1 MMPYAGA
8 WSVHDPIL
16 RDHRDFVQGLWNERD
31 WDFTELKHNYFKL
44 YKQWMF
50 EPHPRIQGIDWYS
63 EPCFTQGTTESFNL
77 FYIRHSDKRL
87 RIARGEYFYHNMIGK
102 LYDKPFAFLD
112 EDDDLREGDAVV
124 LSVPFSDTGNMP
136 NRLTRGCYFQNKVDL
151 ETLLTRC
158 DYNGIPVMLD
168 LAYLNL
174 AKDLSFD
181 LRHECIEY
189 ITSSLSKVFPLELSR
204 VGIRFQKSS
213 FEDQLNIMNE
223 DKLNYINMH
232 SLYLGYHMM
241 KEWKADWLYTKYRDK
256 QIQLCEELE
265 VEPSSCVIFGIDND
279 NKYPQYNRG
288 GRTNR
293 LRFSR
298 IWDGRNIATREKL

>member
-1 MMPYAGA
+1 MVSMFKWDIQPYVGA
-8 WSVHDPIL
+8 WSVHDPML
-16 RDHRDFVQGLWNERD
+16 RDHRDFVQGLWNERE
-31 WDFTELKHNYFKL
+31 WDFTELKHDYFKL

-50 EPHPRIQGIDWYS
+50 EPHPRIQGIDWYG

-77 FYIRHSDKRL
+77 FYIRYSDKRL
-87 RIARGEYFYHNMIGK
+87 RIAKGEYFYHNMIGK
-102 LYDKPFAFLD
+102 LYNKPFAFLD
-112 EDDDLREGDAVV
+112 EDDLQEGDAVV
-124 LSVPFSDTGNMP
+124 LSVPFSDTGNVP
-136 NRLTRGCYFQNKVDL
+136 YYLEEILTECDL
-151 ETLLTRC
+151 K
-158 DYNGIPVMLD
+158 GIPVMLD

-189 ITSSLSKVFPLELSR
+189 ITSSLSKSFPLELSR

-232 SLYLGYHMM
+232 SLYLGYQMM
-241 KEWKADWLYTKYRDK
+241 KEWKADWLYTKYRYP
-256 QIQLCEELE
+256 QERICEELE

-279 NKYPQYNRG
+279 NTYPEYNRG
-288 GRTNR
+288 GETNR
-293 LRFSR
+293 LCFSR
-298 IWDGRNIATREKL
+298 VWDGRNIANRERL

>member
-1 MMPYAGA
+1 MTYAGA
-8 WSVHDPIL
+8 WSVHDLVL
-16 RDHRDFVQGLWNERD
+16 RDHRDFVQGLYKERE
-31 WDFTELKHNYFKL
+31 WDFTELKHDYFKL

-50 EPHPRIQGIDWYS
+50 EPHPGIQGTDWYS

-77 FYIRHSDKRL
+77 FYIRFSDKRL

-102 LYDKPFAFLD
+102 LYNKPFAFLD
-112 EDDDLREGDAVV
+112 EDDLQEGDALV
-124 LSVPFSDTGNMP
+124 LSVPFSDTGNVP
-136 NRLTRGCYFQNKVDL
+136 YNLEEILTECDL
-151 ETLLTRC
+151 K
-158 DYNGIPVMLD
+158 GIPVMLD

-189 ITSSLSKVFPLELSR
+189 ITSSLSKSFPLELSR
-204 VGIRFQKSS
+204 VAIRFQKSS
-213 FEDQLNIMNE
+213 FEDQLTIMNE

-232 SLYLGYHMM
+232 SLYLGYQMM

-256 QIQLCEELE
+256 QIQLCKELE

-293 LRFSR
+293 LCFSR
-298 IWDGRNIATREKL
+298 IWDGRNIANSEWI

>member
-1 MMPYAGA
+1 
-8 WSVHDPIL
+8 
-16 RDHRDFVQGLWNERD
+16 
-31 WDFTELKHNYFKL
+31 
-44 YKQWMF
+44 MF
-50 EPHPRIQGIDWYS
+50 EPHPRIQGTDWYA

-77 FYIRHSDKRL
+77 FYIRFSDKRL

-102 LYDKPFAFLD
+102 LYNKPFAFLD
-112 EDDDLREGDAVV
+112 EDDLQEGDALV
-124 LSVPFSDTGNMP
+124 LSVPFSDTGNVP
-136 NRLTRGCYFQNKVDL
+136 YNLESILTECDL
-151 ETLLTRC
+151 K
-158 DYNGIPVMLD
+158 GIPVMLD

-189 ITSSLSKVFPLELSR
+189 ITSSLSKSFPLELSR

-213 FEDQLNIMNE
+213 FEDQLTIMNE

-232 SLYLGYHMM
+232 SLYLGYQMM

-256 QIQLCEELE
+256 QIQLCKELE

-293 LRFSR
+293 LCFSR
-298 IWDGRNIATREKL
+298 IWDGRNIANREWI

>member
-8 WSVHDPIL
+8 WSVHDPVL
-16 RDHRDFVQGLWNERD
+16 RDHRDFVQGLYKEKE
-31 WDFTELKHNYFKL
+31 WDFTELKHDYFKL

-50 EPHPRIQGIDWYS
+50 EPHPRIQGTDWYA

-77 FYIRHSDKRL
+77 FYIRFSDKRL

-102 LYDKPFAFLD
+102 LYNKPFAFLD
-112 EDDDLREGDAVV
+112 EDDLQEGDALV
-124 LSVPFSDTGNMP
+124 LSVPFSDTGNVP
-136 NRLTRGCYFQNKVDL
+136 YNLESILTECDL
-151 ETLLTRC
+151 K
-158 DYNGIPVMLD
+158 GIPVMLD

-189 ITSSLSKVFPLELSR
+189 ITSSLSKAFPLELSR

-232 SLYLGYHMM
+232 SLYSGYQMM
-241 KEWKADWLYTKYRDK
+241 KEWKADWLYTKYRYP
-256 QIQLCEELE
+256 QERICEELE
-265 VEPSSCVIFGIDND
+265 VEPSSCVIFGIDTN
-279 NKYPQYNRG
+279 NKYPEYNRG
-288 GRTNR
+288 GETNR
-293 LRFSR
+293 LCFSR
-298 IWDGRNIATREKL
+298 VWDGRNIAKREWI

>member
-1 MMPYAGA
+1 MVSMFKWDIQPYVGA
-8 WSVHDPIL
+8 WSVHDL
-16 RDHRDFVQGLWNERD
+16 MLKNHRDFVQGLWKEKE
-31 WDFTELKHNYFKL
+31 WDFTELKHDYFKL

-50 EPHPRIQGIDWYS
+50 EPHPRIQGTDWYS

-77 FYIRHSDKRL
+77 FYIRYSDKRL

-112 EDDDLREGDAVV
+112 EDDLQEGDAVV
-124 LSVPFSDTGNMP
+124 LSVPFSDTGNVP
-136 NRLTRGCYFQNKVDL
+136 YYLEEILTECDL
-151 ETLLTRC
+151 K
-158 DYNGIPVMLD
+158 GIPVMLD

-189 ITSSLSKVFPLELSR
+189 ITSSLSKSFPLELSR
-204 VGIRFQKSS
+204 IGIRFQKSS

-241 KEWKADWLYTKYRDK
+241 ERFKADWLYTKYRYP
-256 QIQLCEELE
+256 QLLICEELE
-265 VEPSSCVIFGIDND
+265 VEPSSCVIFGIDSK
-279 NKYPQYNRG
+279 NKYPEYNRG
-288 GRTNR
+288 GETNR
-293 LRFSR
+293 LCFSR
-298 IWDGRNIATREKL
+298 VWDGRNIAKREKL